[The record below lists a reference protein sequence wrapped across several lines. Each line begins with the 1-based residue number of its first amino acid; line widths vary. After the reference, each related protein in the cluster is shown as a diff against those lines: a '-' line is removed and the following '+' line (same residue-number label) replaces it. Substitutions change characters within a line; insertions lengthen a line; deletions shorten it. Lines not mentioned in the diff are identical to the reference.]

1 MNMFD
6 PTNEMQ
12 AMNGGQHAANPWEF
26 MDTELNKPFDK
37 NAENGSYKSCMSC
50 CGGCQIKSQ
59 FFCAICG
66 CGPIKVIEQGTVG
79 LKLRFGKY
87 VSKLEPGMYTI
98 NPCTEIV
105 EVVDMRAQV
114 LDVGNQ
120 SLLSKDNV
128 TLYVDAYVNFRVTDP
143 EKASFKVVDYM
154 SMIRFFTQ
162 GVMKTIIAEHTLTEI
177 LVKRKEIEK
186 KLTQIIDDKTD
197 QYGLKVF
204 NIETQKIQLPVEM
217 DRAMAAVAEAQKQ
230 SEARLID
237 AKGNLESAK
246 IFKDAADI
254 LGENEISLQLQYFE
268 TLKFI
273 AAEKNKTIIVPDSLL
288 NALNSED

>member
-1 MNMFD
+1 
-6 PTNEMQ
+6 
-12 AMNGGQHAANPWEF
+12 
-26 MDTELNKPFDK
+26 
-37 NAENGSYKSCMSC
+37 
-50 CGGCQIKSQ
+50 
-59 FFCAICG
+59 
-66 CGPIKVIEQGTVG
+66 
-79 LKLRFGKY
+79 
-87 VSKLEPGMYTI
+87 
-98 NPCTEIV
+98 
-105 EVVDMRAQV
+105 
-114 LDVGNQ
+114 
-120 SLLSKDNV
+120 LLTKDNV

-143 EKASFKVVDYM
+143 EKATFKVVSYM
-154 SMIRFFTQ
+154 NMIRFFTQ
-162 GVMKTIIAEHTLTEI
+162 GVMKTIIAEHTLTDI

-186 KLTQIIDDKTD
+186 KITKIIDDKTD

-217 DRAMAAVAEAQKQ
+217 DRAMAAVAESQKQ

-288 NALNSED
+288 NALQTEE

>member
-1 MNMFD
+1 
-6 PTNEMQ
+6 
-12 AMNGGQHAANPWEF
+12 
-26 MDTELNKPFDK
+26 
-37 NAENGSYKSCMSC
+37 
-50 CGGCQIKSQ
+50 
-59 FFCAICG
+59 
-66 CGPIKVIEQGTVG
+66 
-79 LKLRFGKY
+79 
-87 VSKLEPGMYTI
+87 
-98 NPCTEIV
+98 
-105 EVVDMRAQV
+105 
-114 LDVGNQ
+114 
-120 SLLSKDNV
+120 
-128 TLYVDAYVNFRVTDP
+128 
-143 EKASFKVVDYM
+143 
-154 SMIRFFTQ
+154 MIRFFTQ

-288 NALNSED
+288 NALNKED

>member
-1 MNMFD
+1 MFD
-6 PTNEMQ
+6 PESEMR
-12 AMNGGQHAANPWEF
+12 AMNNQPNDEKTWEF
-26 MDTELNKPFDK
+26 MDVELNKPFDTK
-37 NAENGSYKSCMSC
+37 AENGSYKACLTC
-50 CGGCQIKSQ
+50 FGKCQIATKY
-59 FFCAICG
+59 FCSACG
-66 CGPIKVIEQGTVG
+66 CGPIKIIEQGSVG

-87 VSKLEPGMYTI
+87 VSKLKPGLYTF
-98 NPCTEIV
+98 NPCTEEIQV
-105 EVVDMRAQV
+105 IDMRAQV
-114 LDVGNQ
+114 MDVGNQ
-120 SLLSKDNV
+120 SLLTKDNV

-143 EKASFKVVDYM
+143 EKATFKVVNYR
-154 SMIRFFTQ
+154 SMIIFFTQ

-177 LVKRKEIEK
+177 LAKRKEIELK
-186 KLTQIIDDKTD
+186 ITQIIDEKTH

-217 DRAMAAVAEAQKQ
+217 DRAMAAVAESQKQ

-288 NALNSED
+288 NAFRADD

>member
-1 MNMFD
+1 MFD
-6 PTNEMQ
+6 PSSEMQ
-12 AMNGGQHAANPWEF
+12 QIQHKVSPWEF

-37 NAENGSYKSCMSC
+37 KAENGFYKACLGC
-50 CGGCQIKSQ
+50 CGNCLITCQ
-59 FFCAICG
+59 FMCAVCG
-66 CGPIKVIEQGTVG
+66 CGPIKVVEQGSVG

-87 VSKLEPGMYTI
+87 VSKLKPGMYTY
-98 NPCTEIV
+98 NPCSEEIQI
-105 EVVDMRAQV
+105 VDMRAQV
-114 LDVGNQ
+114 LNVGNQ
-120 SLLSKDNV
+120 SLLTKDNV
-128 TLYVDAYVNFRVTDP
+128 TLYVDAYVNFRVIDP
-143 EKASFKVVDYM
+143 EKATFKVVDYM
-154 SMIRFFTQ
+154 SMMRFFTQ
-162 GVMKTIIAEHTLTEI
+162 GVMKTIISEHTLTEVLI
-177 LVKRKEIEK
+177 ERKQLEK
-186 KLTQIIDDKTD
+186 KIGEIIDEKTD

-217 DRAMAAVAEAQKQ
+217 DRAMAAVAESQKQ

-273 AAEKNKTIIVPDSLL
+273 AAENNKTIIVPDNLL
-288 NALNSED
+288 NALQTDQPEE

>member
-1 MNMFD
+1 MYMYD
-6 PTNEMQ
+6 PNNEL
-12 AMNGGQHAANPWEF
+12 NKLTEGANPWEF
-26 MDTELNKPFDK
+26 MDTELNKPYDEK
-37 NAENGSYKSCMSC
+37 AENGGYKSCLTC
-50 CGGCQIKSQ
+50 CGGCQVKCQ
-59 FFCAICG
+59 FLCAVCG
-66 CGPIKVIEQGTVG
+66 CGPIKVIEQGSVG

-87 VSKLEPGMYTI
+87 VSKLKPGMYTF
-98 NPCTEIV
+98 NPCS
-105 EVVDMRAQV
+105 EVIQVIDMRAQV

-120 SLLSKDNV
+120 SLLTKDNV

-143 EKASFKVVDYM
+143 EKATFKVVDYM

-162 GVMKTIIAEHTLTEI
+162 GVMKTIIAEHTLTDI
-177 LVKRKEIEK
+177 LVKRKEIEGK
-186 KLTQIIDDKTD
+186 ITQIIDEKTD

-217 DRAMAAVAEAQKQ
+217 DRAMAAVAESQKQ

-273 AAEKNKTIIVPDSLL
+273 AAEKNKTIIVPDSIL
-288 NALNSED
+288 NALNNEE

>member
-1 MNMFD
+1 MID
-6 PTNEMQ
+6 PSQEMQ
-12 AMNGGQHAANPWEF
+12 ALHEERNPWEF
-26 MDTELNKPFDK
+26 MDTELNKPFDE
-37 NAENGSYKSCMSC
+37 NAENACYKNCLQKCGSCSIGAKYLCAM
-50 CGGCQIKSQ
+50 CG
-59 FFCAICG
+59 A
-66 CGPIKVIEQGTVG
+66 GPIIVIEQGTVG

-87 VSKLEPGMYTI
+87 VSKLQPGMYTY
-98 NPCTEIV
+98 NPCSEEIQV
-105 EVVDMRAQV
+105 IDMRAQV

-143 EKASFKVVDYM
+143 EKATFKVASYM

-162 GVMKTIIAEHTLTEI
+162 GLMKTIIAEHTLTEI

-186 KLTQIIDDKTD
+186 KITQIIDEKTD

-217 DRAMAAVAEAQKQ
+217 DRAMAAVAESQKQ

-288 NALNSED
+288 NALRQEED